1 MKYLFILHACVCESM
16 HVLAC
21 MFVCVCLCVWEHACI
36 CVYVYMYACARA
48 CMHACV
54 CTSAL
59 VFVGQ
64 KTTYRTRFSPSTMLA
79 TRIGFRQTSF
89 MASTFTCCTNYF
101 SIAVIKH
108 HDQEQLKEEFILSFG
123 SRGRLYNGRGGVAWW
138 WKCEVERSHLI
149 CLQEAEQRS
158 REWVEGLNS
167 QSLPP
172 VMFFI
177 QQGCTC

>member
-1 MKYLFILHACVCESM
+1 MHVCVRVCMYLHACLCVYACVCESM
-16 HVLAC
+16 HAYVC
-21 MFVCVCLCVWEHACI
+21 MCTCMHVQEHAYVCVCTNV
-36 CVYVYMYACARA
+36 
-48 CMHACV
+48 
-54 CTSAL
+54 L

-79 TRIGFRQTSF
+79 TRVGFRQTSF

-138 WKCEVERSHLI
+138 QNVKLRDHISP
-149 CLQEAEQRS
+149 AYRKPNRGAGS
-158 REWVEGLNS
+158 GS
-167 QSLPP
+167 KA
-172 VMFFI
+172 
-177 QQGCTC
+177 